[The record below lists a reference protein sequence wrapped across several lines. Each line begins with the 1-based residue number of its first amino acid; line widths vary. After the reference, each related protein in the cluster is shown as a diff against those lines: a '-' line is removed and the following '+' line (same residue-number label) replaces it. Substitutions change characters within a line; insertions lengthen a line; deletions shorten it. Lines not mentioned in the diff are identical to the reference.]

1 MSPAPLPAGVRVF
14 ERGWL
19 SSNNVLLQAADVDAP
34 ATLVDTGYATH
45 ADQTVALVRHALGR
59 QALAEVLN
67 THLHSDH
74 CGGNAALQAAY
85 GCPVAVPA
93 SEVQAVHDWDLSRLT
108 YAVTGQHCPRFTCQ
122 GALVPGTRRMAG
134 GRHWEVLAAPGHD
147 PHSVVLFD
155 AQDGILISADALW
168 HNGFGVVFP
177 EIEGEPGYPQV
188 RATLKLIAR
197 LDARLVIPGHG
208 SPFADVGDALAR
220 AFSRLDSFERDPVRH
235 GRYAGKALLVFH
247 LLETR
252 SEPLAGM
259 LAWLADTPYFSLI
272 HQRYFAAVPFT
283 QWCLALIG
291 ELEAGGS
298 LRRDGDRVT
307 LPPS

>member
-1 MSPAPLPAGVRVF
+1 LSPLALPAGVRVF

-19 SSNNVLLQAADVDAP
+19 SSNNVLLQAADTGAP

-45 ADQTVALVRHALGR
+45 AAQTVALLQHALGA

-93 SEVQAVHDWDLSRLT
+93 SEVQAVRDWDLSRLT
-108 YAVTGQHCPRFTCQ
+108 YAVTGQTCPRFTCQ
-122 GALVPGTRRMAG
+122 GGLAPGSQRQAG
-134 GRHWEVLAAPGHD
+134 GRTWEVLAAPGHD

-155 AQDGILISADALW
+155 AQDGLLISADALW

-188 RATLKLIAR
+188 RATLELIAR

-208 SPFADVGDALAR
+208 SPFTDVRDALAR
-220 AFSRLDSFERDPVRH
+220 AFSRLDSFERDPQRH

-252 SEPLAGM
+252 SEPLAQVLG
-259 LAWLADTPYFSLI
+259 WLADTPYFGLI
-272 HQRYFAAVPFT
+272 HRRYFADQPFAA
-283 QWCLALIG
+283 WCLALID
-291 ELEAGGS
+291 ELVAGGS
-298 LRRDGDRVT
+298 VRREGERVVA
-307 LPPS
+307 SA